1 MALFLDLGPNDIL
14 RVGEN
19 TFITIEKKSGQRAR
33 LRITGDGDVEMKRKP
48 AADDRGAINEIG
60 YGRASDG
67 RST

>member
-1 MALFLDLGPNDIL
+1 MALFLDLGPNDVL
-14 RVGEN
+14 RVGED

-33 LRITGDGDVEMKRKP
+33 LRITGSGDVEMTRKP
-48 AADDRGAINEIG
+48 TDDRGAINEIG

>member
-1 MALFLDLGPNDIL
+1 MALYLDLGPNDVL
-14 RVGEN
+14 RVGED

-33 LRITGDGDVEMKRKP
+33 LRITGTGDVEMKRKP
-48 AADDRGAINEIG
+48 PEDRGAINEVG